1 MGKKR
6 TRFIGI
12 DEIEEKQKEE
22 SKLRADRKKAENAQA
37 DHKAEKVEDK
47 KPEPEEEKEAIKRPI
62 KDSDSPKSKNK
73 KTHGKNYNN
82 AVKKVDLKKTYK
94 LLDAVELLKKMKYSK
109 FDESIE
115 VHIKT
120 TEDGLRGSVTFPHSI
135 GRVVRV
141 VIVDDKVI
149 ENIGDGKLDF
159 DVLISHPSY
168 MSKLA
173 KFARTLGPKGLMPN
187 PKAGTISTEP
197 EIAAKK
203 FMAGSV
209 NWKNEPKFPLIHQM
223 VGKISLGSKEIA
235 ENISAL
241 IKSVDT
247 KKIISV
253 HIAST
258 MTPGLK
264 IEIDTV

>member
-22 SKLRADRKKAENAQA
+22 SKLRADRKKAE
-37 DHKAEKVEDK
+37 KVEDK
-47 KPEPEEEKEAIKRPI
+47 KPEPEVGAIKRPK
-62 KDSDSPKSKNK
+62 KDLDSPKSKNN

-82 AVKKVDLKKTYK
+82 AVKKIDLKKSYK

-115 VHIKT
+115 VHIRT

-135 GRVVRV
+135 GRIVRV
-141 VIVDDKVI
+141 VIVDDKII
-149 ENIGDGKLDF
+149 ENIADGKLEF

-168 MSKLA
+168 MPKLA

-203 FMAGSV
+203 YMAGNV

-241 IKSVDT
+241 VKSIDT
-247 KKIISV
+247 KKIVSL

-264 IEIDTV
+264 IEIDSV

>member
-1 MGKKR
+1 
-6 TRFIGI
+6 
-12 DEIEEKQKEE
+12 
-22 SKLRADRKKAENAQA
+22 
-37 DHKAEKVEDK
+37 
-47 KPEPEEEKEAIKRPI
+47 
-62 KDSDSPKSKNK
+62 
-73 KTHGKNYNN
+73 
-82 AVKKVDLKKTYK
+82 
-94 LLDAVELLKKMKYSK
+94 
-109 FDESIE
+109 
-115 VHIKT
+115 
-120 TEDGLRGSVTFPHSI
+120 
-135 GRVVRV
+135 

>member
-22 SKLRADRKKAENAQA
+22 SKLRADRKKAE
-37 DHKAEKVEDK
+37 KVEDK
-47 KPEPEEEKEAIKRPI
+47 KPEPEVGTKKSPK
-62 KDSDSPKSKNK
+62 KDLDSPKSKNN

-82 AVKKVDLKKTYK
+82 AVKKIDLKKSYK

-115 VHIKT
+115 VHIRT

-135 GRVVRV
+135 GRIVRV
-141 VIVDDKVI
+141 VIVDDKII
-149 ENIGDGKLDF
+149 ENIADGKLEF

-168 MSKLA
+168 MPKLA

-203 FMAGSV
+203 YMAGNV

-241 IKSVDT
+241 VKSIDT
-247 KKIISV
+247 KKIVSL

-264 IEIDTV
+264 IEIDSV